1 MVPRYRKDAHNISP
15 KRIPQHLNPTE
26 DQPLTPASSLDLAC
40 HVPCFNWHERRS
52 FKITLKIPCL
62 KVKACTK
69 ASEVDVHH
77 ILSSRSLKVLP
88 PELHT
93 PVKNAQLPKRPL
105 RIPQTGRSK
114 TLHHP
119 RRLLTYL
126 SPCAT
131 TLAMN
136 SKTSSPRRIL
146 MQTSLL
152 DYILILIFGDL
163 LGFFPVPIWFV

>member
-52 FKITLKIPCL
+52 FKITVKILCL
-62 KVKACTK
+62 KVA
-69 ASEVDVHH
+69 VHH
-77 ILSSRSLKVLP
+77 ILFKIAKSLATTSPLSI
-88 PELHT
+88 ELHT
-93 PVKNAQLPKRPL
+93 PLKNAQLPKRPL

-152 DYILILIFGDL
+152 DYILILMFGDL